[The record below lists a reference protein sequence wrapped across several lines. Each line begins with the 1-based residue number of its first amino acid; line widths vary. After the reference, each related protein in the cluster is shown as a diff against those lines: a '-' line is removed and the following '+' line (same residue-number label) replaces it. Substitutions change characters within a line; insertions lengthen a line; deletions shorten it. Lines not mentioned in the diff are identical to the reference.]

1 MSGPRLA
8 LTAAEVE
15 RLDVLLVRMRAA
27 SPIGA
32 EIDRSHAL
40 RAVVARGCD
49 ALGAELTK
57 REHNP
62 GPFDAGDDAA
72 PISSTVILRFPR
84 PPTAPE
90 EGA

>member
-1 MSGPRLA
+1 VSTPRLT

-32 EIDRSHAL
+32 ELDRSHAL
-40 RAVVARGCD
+40 RAVISRGCD
-49 ALGAELTK
+49 ALSAALTK
-57 REHNP
+57 RERNP
-62 GPFDAGDDAA
+62 GPFDAGDEAA
-72 PISSTVILRFPR
+72 PISSTVILRIPR
-84 PPTAPE
+84 PPTTPE

>member
-1 MSGPRLA
+1 MSAARLA

-32 EIDRSHAL
+32 VLDRSHAL
-40 RAVVARGCD
+40 RAVISRGCD
-49 ALGAELTK
+49 SLGAELTR
-57 REHNP
+57 REHSP
-62 GPFDAGDDAA
+62 GPVHAGDEAA
-72 PISSTVILRFPR
+72 PISSTVPIRFPR

-90 EGA
+90 GA

>member
-1 MSGPRLA
+1 VSTPRLA
-8 LTAAEVE
+8 LTAGEVE

-32 EIDRSHAL
+32 VLDRTHAL
-40 RAVVARGCD
+40 RAVISRGCD

-57 REHNP
+57 RERNP
-62 GPFDAGDDAA
+62 GPFDAGDEAA
-72 PISSTVILRFPR
+72 PISSTVTLRFPR